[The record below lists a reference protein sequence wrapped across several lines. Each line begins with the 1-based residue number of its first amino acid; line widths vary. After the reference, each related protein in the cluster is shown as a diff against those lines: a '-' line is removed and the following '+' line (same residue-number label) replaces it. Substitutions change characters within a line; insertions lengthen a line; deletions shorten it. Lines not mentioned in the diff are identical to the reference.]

1 MNLIKGILWGVLG
14 QVLSFLQ
21 LQGSVKFGWNK
32 SHPILVYGGA
42 VLGMYIFIQSVENFV
57 EAYNGE
63 LWPSR
68 LIGFGI
74 GVIVFSTMSWLMFR
88 EPMTLKTIICLI
100 LAATLVTIQVA
111 WK

>member
-1 MNLIKGILWGVLG
+1 MNLIKGILWGVVG
-14 QVLSFLQ
+14 QIFAFLQ

-32 SHPILVYGGA
+32 TYPFIVYGSSII
-42 VLGMYIFIQSVENFV
+42 VTWVFIKSIDNIVQHFE
-57 EAYNGE
+57 GE

-74 GVIVFSTMSWLMFR
+74 GVIVFTTLSWIMFK
-88 EPMTLKTIICLI
+88 EPLTLKTLICI
-100 LAATLVTIQVA
+100 ALAACIIGIQVM